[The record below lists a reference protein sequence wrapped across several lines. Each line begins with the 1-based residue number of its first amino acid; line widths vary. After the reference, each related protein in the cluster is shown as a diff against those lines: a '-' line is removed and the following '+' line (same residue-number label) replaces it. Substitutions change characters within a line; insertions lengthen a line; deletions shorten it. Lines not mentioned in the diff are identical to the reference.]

1 MQIISVDSA
10 SDLKRFIRFPYQ
22 FYKNDKVW
30 VPPLRSELSAQFNK
44 KQNPTLE
51 HIDYKLFLLADGNRT
66 IGKIAA
72 FVDTLALETWKE
84 PIGLFGYYDCIND
97 KEASLILLDTAR
109 KWLKDKGMKY
119 MRGPWSFVSQEWGL
133 VVEGFTPSPTV
144 MAPYNP
150 EYYIDHLTSYGL
162 EKVKDLLVYYISVK
176 EGYTIPE
183 RIMSLTDDV
192 RRRYNISIRQLN
204 MKQYDEEVLR
214 VIELSNESL
223 VDNWGF
229 TSVTREEAE
238 AIARD
243 LKQIIHPKGVL
254 FAEDDKGRPIG
265 FAITIPDINCLIKN
279 LNGRLLP
286 FGWMKLLF
294 GIPGLKSYR
303 MFAIGVIPQY
313 QRKGIDSLLYRAI
326 CESLYSPD
334 AYMEI
339 NYVLEDNAPMNN
351 AIRKLN
357 AKPLRR
363 YRIYQK
369 EIE

>member
-1 MQIISVDSA
+1 MQIIQVDSA

-22 FYKNDKVW
+22 FYKNDTVW
-30 VPPLRSELSAQFNK
+30 VPPLRSEISGQFNK
-44 KQNPTLE
+44 KRNPTLE
-51 HIDYKLFLLADGNRT
+51 HIDYKLFLLTEGKRI

-97 KEASLILLDTAR
+97 KEASGILLNTAMA
-109 KWLKDKGMKY
+109 WLKDRGMKF

-133 VVEGFTPSPTV
+133 VIEGFTPSPTV

-150 EYYIDHLTSYGL
+150 EYYIDHLTSFGL

-183 RIMSLTDDV
+183 RIMTLTDDV
-192 RRRYNISIRQLN
+192 RKRYNINIRKLN

-214 VIELSNESL
+214 VIELSNVSL

-238 AIARD
+238 AIASD

-254 FAEDDKGRPIG
+254 FAEDEKGRPVG
-265 FAITIPDINCLIKN
+265 FAITIPDINSLIKN
-279 LNGRLLP
+279 LNGRILP
-286 FGWMKLLF
+286 FGWIKLLF
-294 GIPGLKSYR
+294 GIPGLKKYR

-326 CESLYSPD
+326 CESLYSPE

-357 AKPLRR
+357 AKSLRR